1 MTKKLAA
8 LEIHYLIKEFKTLID
23 AKVDK
28 IYAPRK
34 KELFLRLH
42 VPNKGKHILK
52 IDEKS
57 IYLTES
63 RPKASSPSDFCMYL
77 RKKLENARLRK
88 INQIRFERIVSLTF
102 ETKTQKFH
110 LIAELFSRGN
120 IILVKDKKILVAAE
134 YQKWKT
140 RTVRPRAIYKHP
152 KKEYNFL
159 TLKKEDFK
167 NLLSSTNKE
176 SIVKSL
182 AVDLG
187 LGGTYSEEACGLS
200 KIDKDKD
207 PKKLDDKEFSTLF
220 SELTEIKDKK
230 LDPRIVSKK
239 EKIIDLVPF
248 KLEIYKDFKQKK
260 ADSYSN
266 ILSRYFLKIRS
277 QVQKQK
283 KQKKLNQIKEIIKDQ
298 EQSITNLKKQE
309 KINKEKAEKIYE
321 NYQKI
326 SGLLEELKKISKKHS
341 WDEIKEKLKGHKL
354 IKEVIPEE
362 KSVVIDIK

>member
-8 LEIHYLIKEFKTLID
+8 LEIHYLLKEFETLID

-42 VPNKGKHILK
+42 VPNKGKRILK

-57 IYLTES
+57 MYLTES

-77 RKKLENARLRK
+77 RKKLSNARLRK
-88 INQIRFERIVSLTF
+88 IDQIRFERIVSLTF
-102 ETKTQKFH
+102 ETKTQNFQ

-120 IILVKDKKILVAAE
+120 IILVQDKKILVAAE

-140 RTVRPRAIYKHP
+140 RTIRPRAVYKHP

-159 TLKKEDFK
+159 TIKKKDFK
-167 NLLSSTNKE
+167 ELLSSTNKE
-176 SIVKSL
+176 NIVKSL

-187 LGGTYSEEACGLS
+187 LGGTYSEEACLLS

-207 PKKLDDKEFSTLF
+207 TKKMDDKEITSLF
-220 SELTEIKDKK
+220 SALTEIKNKK
-230 LDPRIVSKK
+230 LDPRIVYKK
-239 EKIIDLVPF
+239 DKIMDLVPF
-248 KLEIYKDFKQKK
+248 KLDIYKDLKQKK
-260 ADSYSN
+260 AESYSK
-266 ILSRYFLKIRS
+266 ILSKYFLKIKSRI
-277 QVQKQK
+277 QKQK
-283 KQKKLNQIKEIIKDQ
+283 KQKKLNQIKEIIKEQ
-298 EQSITNLKKQE
+298 KQSIKNLKKQE
-309 KINKEKAEKIYE
+309 KINREKAEKIYE

-326 SGLLEELKKISKKHS
+326 SKLLSELKEISKKHP
-341 WDEIKEKLKGHKL
+341 WKEIKEKLKKHKL
-354 IKEVIPEE
+354 IKEVIPKE
-362 KSVVIDIK
+362 KSVVIYIK